1 MAFCLAQK
9 CHAFFVSADYAVEN
23 ADRNLSRE
31 KNMAQLPFCFPPIET
46 YQGYSFV
53 LGVLLAYPEYSEIQY
68 RSYINLMCQKT
79 DHLFSI
85 DLTFTDALW
94 DDYYKQGLIEK
105 NVYDAANFGKKS
117 LIRFLK
123 ERIDEGYYL
132 LLYDLDEYYLP
143 YTNAYKKFHS
153 NHDTYIYGYEGECF
167 LAEAYKSAHLSLLTV
182 KQEEIVNALLSKKAY
197 KEANKIRRFA
207 VFRPWPHGKVKAD
220 RQELLRGIR
229 KFYEEAEPVA
239 DHNGTVYGFGV
250 YKVLL
255 ENMKNLC
262 DEENASLRPLRCIWE
277 HKKLMVR
284 RIEYMYP
291 DAKDGRLEM
300 MREICDEMELVFR
313 IMMKYNR
320 LLKREILERA
330 CWKFQAVI
338 DKDMQWYK
346 KYIQQEGAKT
356 E

>member
-1 MAFCLAQK
+1 
-9 CHAFFVSADYAVEN
+9 
-23 ADRNLSRE
+23 
-31 KNMAQLPFCFPPIET
+31 MAQLPFCFPPIET
-46 YQGYSFV
+46 YQAHSFV

-68 RSYINLMCQKT
+68 RNYINLRCQKT
-79 DHLFSI
+79 GHLSSI
-85 DLTFTDALW
+85 DLAFESVLW
-94 DDYYKQGLIEK
+94 DEYYEQGLVEK
-105 NVYDAANFGKKS
+105 NVYDMANFNKKT

-123 ERIDEGYYL
+123 ERIDEGYYP
-132 LLYDLDEYYLP
+132 LLYDLDEYYLS
-143 YTNAYKKFHS
+143 YTDVYKIFHS
-153 NHDTYIYGYEGECF
+153 NHDTYIYGYEGNCF
-167 LAEAYKSAHLSLLTV
+167 LVEAYKGDHLSLLTV
-182 KQEEIVNALLSKKAY
+182 KQEELANALLSKKAY
-197 KEANKIRRFA
+197 KDVDKKRSFA
-207 VFRPWPHGKVKAD
+207 VFRPWPYGKVKAES
-220 RQELLRGIR
+220 QEMLCGIR
-229 KFYEEAEPVA
+229 KFYEKTEPVA
-239 DHNGTVYGFGV
+239 DETGTVYGFGV

-255 ENMKNLC
+255 EYAKNL
-262 DEENASLRPLRCIWE
+262 DVDKNANLRPFRCVWE

-346 KYIQQEGAKT
+346 KYIQQEGAEKG
-356 E
+356 